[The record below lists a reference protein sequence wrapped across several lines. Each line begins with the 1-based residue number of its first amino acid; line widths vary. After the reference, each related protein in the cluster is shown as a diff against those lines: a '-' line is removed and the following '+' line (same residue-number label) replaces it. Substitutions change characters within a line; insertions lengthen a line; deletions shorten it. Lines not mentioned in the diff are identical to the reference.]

1 MIGSWLL
8 AVATGGTGRQVHAL
22 VVFGQLGRRRMHGE
36 EDTWMRNDGGRRT
49 LSAGQVQSTGESSE
63 DWLGFEWTVTV
74 R

>member
-1 MIGSWLL
+1 LIGSWLL
-8 AVATGGTGRQVHAL
+8 AVATGGTGRE
-22 VVFGQLGRRRMHGE
+22 RMHGE